1 MALGAGETTLLRM
14 VTAYSTFV
22 NGGKQVNATLID
34 RIQDRY
40 GKTIWHHDS
49 RECRGCA
56 AESWKN
62 QDEPELVDVR
72 KQILDPHTAYQLTSM
87 LEGVVRRGTGYKVS
101 KVGKPLAGKTGTT
114 NDEKDAWFIGFSP
127 DLVAGVFIGYDNP
140 EPMGKGETGG
150 GIAAPVFRDFMQ
162 MALAGQPAVPFRVP
176 PGIKL
181 VRVDATTGLRA
192 TAGTEKT
199 ILEAFKPNEDAPD
212 GNSYVTLPGAPVDI
226 EQDDAFDSPSA
237 AAPQRPTGF
246 VRQQPRLGDVY

>member
-1 MALGAGETTLLRM
+1 
-14 VTAYSTFV
+14 
-22 NGGKQVNATLID
+22 
-34 RIQDRY
+34 
-40 GKTIWHHDS
+40 
-49 RECRGCA
+49 
-56 AESWKN
+56 
-62 QDEPELVDVR
+62 
-72 KQILDPHTAYQLTSM
+72 M
-87 LEGVVRRGTGYKVS
+87 LEGVVRRGTGYKVA

-181 VRVDATTGLRA
+181 VRVDAATGLRA

-212 GNSYVTLPGAPVDI
+212 GNSYVTLPGAPLDI